1 MEVFDSFLINSF
13 DSGMDI
19 EICRPG
25 GNVLEYFGQDVVR
38 NACIISPHSRRSDLT
53 DLILILG
60 KTIKLL
66 MDDLLIILFIFASK
80 AISELFEVVLS
91 NDSFRQKFLRV

>member
-1 MEVFDSFLINSF
+1 
-13 DSGMDI
+13 
-19 EICRPG
+19 
-25 GNVLEYFGQDVVR
+25 
-38 NACIISPHSRRSDLT
+38 
-53 DLILILG
+53 
-60 KTIKLL
+60 